1 MLTFLTI
8 IYGLTNLA
16 SYLTLR
22 TNSLMLFAKLQ
33 LAQILL
39 MLMAALIFLT
49 VLGKHFQTPA
59 CSKV

>member
-39 MLMAALIFLT
+39 
-49 VLGKHFQTPA
+49 
-59 CSKV
+59 